1 MKVVPMFDARS
12 EQSFN
17 VRSVLISQLI
27 VVLIVAVVVLS
38 FAKPWLG
45 VLFGGLTVVLS
56 TWHVHKSVHK
66 AGEDKVQMLKAAG
79 FRFAFFLLALAIG
92 IYILSLHPFAVIVG
106 MLVAY
111 ATMYVISLMFVYK
124 NMKGDGL
131 G

>member
-17 VRSVLISQLI
+17 VRSVLICQVI
-27 VVLIVAVVVLS
+27 VVLITAVVILS

-45 VLFGGLTVVLS
+45 VLYGGFTVMVS

-79 FRFAFFLLALAIG
+79 FRFAVFLLALAVG
-92 IYILSLHPFAVIVG
+92 IYVLSLHPFAVIVG
-106 MLVAY
+106 MFVAY
-111 ATMYVISLMFVYK
+111 AAMYVISLMFVYK